1 MVFEVVFGRIVW
13 GNEYMFWLRVYRD
26 LLNLVSEILLIILSY
41 IIVCKIYISNEV
53 GRWRGVKVLV
63 LYGFRK
69 KRNDKNCMFW
79 WRFVIVFE
87 ILKNFVGRKK
97 LIMSLRYGVEVKM
110 LFGSYK
116 RDYIVL
122 ELEDKCVKNLF
133 VIVILF
139 IIYGMCVCIGLIL

>member
-1 MVFEVVFGRIVW
+1 
-13 GNEYMFWLRVYRD
+13 
-26 LLNLVSEILLIILSY
+26 
-41 IIVCKIYISNEV
+41 
-53 GRWRGVKVLV
+53 
-63 LYGFRK
+63 
-69 KRNDKNCMFW
+69 
-79 WRFVIVFE
+79 
-87 ILKNFVGRKK
+87 
-97 LIMSLRYGVEVKM
+97 MSLRYGVEVKM